1 MIQQRQILIVEDN
14 ELSRYMLREIL
25 SDEYRIL
32 EAENGKEAL
41 DILENHKD
49 DINLILLDVMMPV
62 MGGYAFLDKIKEDSE
77 LALIPVIVMTQSNLE
92 EDEVN
97 ALVHGAA
104 DFVPKPYRP
113 KVIRHRIA
121 SLIRLRE
128 TAAMANQFRYDR
140 LTGLYSKEFFYQ
152 KVRERLDAKPEQKY
166 SIVCFNI
173 ENFKLYN
180 DSYGREE
187 GDRLLRDAAEKAR
200 EMVGDDGICGRYGAD
215 RFLLFQEQKREKKDR
230 QNFDG
235 DMSAAK
241 PENMR
246 NVSAKWGIYE
256 ISDNSIPVE
265 KMCDRALLAVD
276 SIKGQYNRFFAVYD
290 DALRGKLLREK
301 SITDTME
308 DALNEGQFVFYLQP
322 KYSLSTKHMIG
333 AEALVRWFH
342 PKWGFMSPGEFIPL
356 FEKNGFI
363 TQLDRYIWEQVAICI
378 SEWQERGYP
387 LLPVS
392 VNVSR
397 MDVYQVDLVNIFTD
411 ITQKYGIKP
420 ESLHLE
426 ITESA
431 YADNPTQLIDTVNQL
446 RNQGFIVEMDDF
458 GSGYSSLNM
467 LNQMKLDIL
476 KLDMKF
482 IQNEMEKAVDQS
494 IMSYIVNMSHGIGM
508 DVVAEGVET
517 QEQLERLC
525 DIGCD
530 YVQGYYFAKPMPVS
544 KYEELLKEIDYNLA

>member
-14 ELSRYMLREIL
+14 ELSRDMLREIL

-32 EAENGKEAL
+32 EAENGKKAL
-41 DILENHKD
+41 DILVNHRD
-49 DINLILLDVMMPV
+49 DINLILLDLRMPV
-62 MGGYAFLDKIKEDSE
+62 MDGYSFLDKMREDSE
-77 LALIPVIVMTQSNLE
+77 LALIPIIVMTESNLE

-97 ALVHGAA
+97 ALAHGAA

-113 KVIRHRIA
+113 KVIRHRVA

-140 LTGLYSKEFFYQ
+140 LTGLYSKEYFYQ
-152 KVRERLDAKPEQKY
+152 KVRKRLDEKPEQKY

-180 DSYGREE
+180 DSYGREA

-215 RFLLFQEQKREKKDR
+215 RFLFFQEQKREKKDR
-230 QNFDG
+230 QNFEG
-235 DMSAAK
+235 DMSAAQ

-246 NVSAKWGIYE
+246 NVSVKWGIYE

-290 DALRGKLLREK
+290 DTLRGKLLREK
-301 SITDTME
+301 SITDTLE

-544 KYEELLKEIDYNLA
+544 KYEELLKDID

>member
-1 MIQQRQILIVEDN
+1 MKQQRQILIVEDN
-14 ELSRYMLREIL
+14 ELSRDMLRETL

-32 EAENGKEAL
+32 EAENGKDAL
-41 DILENHKD
+41 DILEKHRD

-62 MGGYAFLDKIKEDSE
+62 MDGYAFLDKMREDSE

-113 KVIRHRIA
+113 KVIRHRVA

-140 LTGLYSKEFFYQ
+140 LTGLYSKEYFYR
-152 KVRERLDAKPEQKY
+152 KVRKRLDEKPEQKY

-180 DSYGREE
+180 DSYGREA

-200 EMVGDDGICGRYGAD
+200 EMMGDDGICGRYGAD
-215 RFLLFQEQKREKKDR
+215 RFLIFQEQKREMMDR
-230 QNFDG
+230 QNFGEDI
-235 DMSAAK
+235 SAVQ

-256 ISDNSIPVE
+256 ITDNSIPVE

-290 DALRGKLLREK
+290 DTLRGKLLREK

-397 MDVYQVDLVNIFTD
+397 MDVYQIDLVNTFMD

-525 DIGCD
+525 NIGCD

-544 KYEELLKEIDYNLA
+544 QYEELLKDID

>member
-1 MIQQRQILIVEDN
+1 MKQQRQILIVEDN
-14 ELSRYMLREIL
+14 ELSRDMLRETL

-32 EAENGKEAL
+32 EAENGKDAL
-41 DILENHKD
+41 DILEKHRD

-62 MGGYAFLDKIKEDSE
+62 MDGYAFLDKMREDSE

-113 KVIRHRIA
+113 KVIRHRVA

-140 LTGLYSKEFFYQ
+140 LTGLYSKEYFYR
-152 KVRERLDAKPEQKY
+152 KVRERLDEKPEQKY

-180 DSYGREE
+180 DSYGREA

-200 EMVGDDGICGRYGAD
+200 EMMGDDGICGRYGAD
-215 RFLLFQEQKREKKDR
+215 RFLLFQEQKREMMDR
-230 QNFDG
+230 QNFGEDI
-235 DMSAAK
+235 SAVQ

-256 ISDNSIPVE
+256 ITDNSIPVE

-290 DALRGKLLREK
+290 DTLRGKLLREK

-397 MDVYQVDLVNIFTD
+397 MDVYQIDLVNTFMD

-525 DIGCD
+525 NIGCD

-544 KYEELLKEIDYNLA
+544 QYEELLKDID